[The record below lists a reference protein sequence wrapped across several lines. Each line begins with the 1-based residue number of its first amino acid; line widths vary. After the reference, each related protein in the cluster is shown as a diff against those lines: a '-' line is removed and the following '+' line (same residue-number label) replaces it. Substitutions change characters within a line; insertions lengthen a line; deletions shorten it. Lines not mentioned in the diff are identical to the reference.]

1 MAPDLDALLARLR
14 LSPDD
19 ERELRAS
26 LARKNQ
32 ELAAQKDD
40 EIATLVAQK
49 DDEIA
54 TLVAQKDDEIAEL
67 ATLVAQK
74 DEEIAQ
80 RDEVIDTMQRKIQRI
95 ECARIA
101 SAFASRAL
109 VARPCRRACKTR
121 CR

>member
-1 MAPDLDALLARLR
+1 MAPDLDALLARMR

-26 LARKNQ
+26 LARKDTELA
-32 ELAAQKDD
+32 ELAARKDT
-40 EIATLVAQK
+40 ELAELAARK
-49 DDEIA
+49 D
-54 TLVAQKDDEIAEL
+54 TEL

>member
-32 ELAAQKDD
+32 ELA
-40 EIATLVAQK
+40 AQK

-109 VARPCRRACKTR
+109 VARPSRRACKPR

>member
-1 MAPDLDALLARLR
+1 MAPDLDALLARMR

-26 LARKNQ
+26 LARKDTELA
-32 ELAAQKDD
+32 ELAARKD
-40 EIATLVAQK
+40 T
-49 DDEIA
+49 
-54 TLVAQKDDEIAEL
+54 EL

>member
-1 MAPDLDALLARLR
+1 MADPAPDLDALLARLR

-26 LARKNQ
+26 LARKDEALATQKEQ
-32 ELAAQKDD
+32 ELAALAAQKDR
-40 EIATLVAQK
+40 EIAT
-49 DDEIA
+49 
-54 TLVAQKDDEIAEL
+54 L
-67 ATLVAQK
+67 ATLVARKDRELAKQDELNAQK
-74 DEEIAQ
+74 
-80 RDEVIDTMQRKIQRI
+80 DEVIDTMQRKIQRI